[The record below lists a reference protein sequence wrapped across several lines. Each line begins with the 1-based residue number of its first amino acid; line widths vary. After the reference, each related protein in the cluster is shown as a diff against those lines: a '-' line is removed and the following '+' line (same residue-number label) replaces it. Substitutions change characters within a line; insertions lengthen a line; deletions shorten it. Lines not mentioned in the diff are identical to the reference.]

1 MMLRLGIIGTSW
13 ISQEFIKAAH
23 LTGRYRIQAVYS
35 RRLETAQDFCKPYD
49 STSCYTD
56 LVDFLNSDL
65 DVVYIASPNAL
76 HFSQAKL
83 AILAKKHVIIEKP
96 AVTSPCEWKELVK
109 LAREHQVYLFEAA
122 RNYQEAAF
130 QVIKD
135 FLSDQE
141 ILGANFTFAKYSSKL
156 PALLAGEMPNIFS
169 DIYAGGALMDLGVYC
184 LYLAIGFF
192 GGPVSSHY
200 TAQQLPNSVDLY
212 GQGVLIYPEFQVA
225 IQAGKNITSH
235 LPAEIYTKTG
245 TLTLNAV
252 AAINQAQ
259 FISHSGE
266 IFDLPIEPCTHVMQE
281 EAEAFAL
288 AIAGQKDS
296 VYLEWLQTAELVHE
310 TLYQMR
316 QSAGIQFKDEKE

>member
-1 MMLRLGIIGTSW
+1 MLKLGIIGTSW
-13 ISQEFIKAAH
+13 ISHEFITAAH
-23 LTGRYRIQAVYS
+23 QTGHYHLQSVYS
-35 RRLETAQDFCKPYD
+35 RKMKTAQEFCEPYGAI
-49 STSCYTD
+49 SCYTD
-56 LVDFLNSDL
+56 FIDFLDSEL
-65 DVVYIASPNAL
+65 DVVYIASPNSL
-76 HFSQAKL
+76 HFAQAKL

-96 AVTSPCEWKELVK
+96 AVTKPSEWKELVK
-109 LAREHQVYLFEAA
+109 LAKEHQVYLFEAA

-130 QVIKD
+130 QVVKD
-135 FLSDQE
+135 FLSNQE

-169 DIYAGGALMDLGVYC
+169 DVYAGGALMDLGVYC

-192 GGPVSSHY
+192 GTPISSHY

-212 GQGVLIYPEFQVA
+212 GQGVLIYPDFQVA
-225 IQAGKNITSH
+225 IQVGKNITSH

-252 AAINQAQ
+252 AAINQAL
-259 FISHSGE
+259 ISHSGE
-266 IFDLPIEPCTHVMQE
+266 IIDLPIQPCPHQMQE

-288 AIAGQKDS
+288 AIAHQKPS
-296 VYLEWLQTAELVHE
+296 AYLEWLQTAEQVHE

-316 QSAGIQFKDEKE
+316 QSARIQFKDEKE

>member
-1 MMLRLGIIGTSW
+1 M
-13 ISQEFIKAAH
+13 
-23 LTGRYRIQAVYS
+23 
-35 RRLETAQDFCKPYD
+35 
-49 STSCYTD
+49 
-56 LVDFLNSDL
+56 
-65 DVVYIASPNAL
+65 VYIASPNSL
-76 HFSQAKL
+76 HFAQAKL

-96 AVTSPCEWKELVK
+96 AVTTPSEWKELVK
-109 LAREHQVYLFEAA
+109 LANEHQVYLFEAA
-122 RNYQEAAF
+122 RNYQESAF
-130 QVIKD
+130 QVVKN
-135 FLSDQE
+135 FLSNQE

-169 DIYAGGALMDLGVYC
+169 DVYAGGALMDLGVYC

-192 GGPVSSHY
+192 GEPISSHY

-212 GQGVLIYPEFQVA
+212 GQGVLIYPDFQVA

-252 AAINQAQ
+252 AAINQAR
-259 FISHSGE
+259 FVSHSGE
-266 IFDLPIEPCTHVMQE
+266 VIDLPIQSCPHQMQE

-288 AIAGQKDS
+288 AIAHQKPAA
-296 VYLEWLQTAELVHE
+296 YLEWLQTAEQVHE

>member
-1 MMLRLGIIGTSW
+1 MLRLGIIGTSW

-96 AVTSPCEWKELVK
+96 VVTSPSEWKELVK

-135 FLSDQE
+135 FLSGQE

-252 AAINQAQ
+252 TAINQAQ
-259 FISHSGE
+259 FINHSGE
-266 IFDLPIEPCTHVMQE
+266 IFDLPIEPCSHVMQE

-296 VYLEWLQTAELVHE
+296 PYLEWLQTAEQVHE

>member
-1 MMLRLGIIGTSW
+1 MLRLGIIGTSW
-13 ISQEFIKAAH
+13 ISHEFINAAH
-23 LTGRYRIQAVYS
+23 QTGHYHLQAVYS
-35 RRLETAQDFCKPYD
+35 RKMKTAQDFCEPYGMI
-49 STSCYTD
+49 SYYTD
-56 LVDFLNSDL
+56 LVDFLDSEL
-65 DVVYIASPNAL
+65 DVVYIASPNSL
-76 HFSQAKL
+76 HFAQAKL

-96 AVTSPCEWKELVK
+96 AVTKPSEWTELVK
-109 LAREHQVYLFEAA
+109 LAKEHQVYLFEAA
-122 RNYQEAAF
+122 RNYQETAF
-130 QVIKD
+130 QVVKD
-135 FLSDQE
+135 FLSNQE

-156 PALLAGEMPNIFS
+156 PALLAGERPNIFS
-169 DIYAGGALMDLGVYC
+169 DVYAGGALMDLGVYC

-192 GGPVSSHY
+192 GAPISSHY

-259 FISHSGE
+259 FVSHSGE
-266 IFDLPIEPCTHVMQE
+266 VIDLPLTPCSHAMQE
-281 EAEAFAL
+281 EAEAFAH
-288 AIAGQKDS
+288 AIAGHKEAA
-296 VYLEWLQTAELVHE
+296 YLEWLQTAAQVHE